1 MYAIE
6 INHFCHFQQIGG
18 GDMSSGLNPG
28 QQQMQP
34 PRRGVMGKQKINIK
48 HEISFSFLYE
58 TSEYQHKKG
67 ILFSIVGMNNFVGG
81 NCPQTNPQS
90 LFGGIQMQQRGQ
102 AGMASMTGSN
112 HPPFG
117 VSGLQT
123 NSIQQQAHNQFMI
136 NRQGN
141 SISIFYVHQYIYGD
155 IARDS
160 VYNYPF
166 KLLHIYRYEQ
176 PQRTT
181 TGLAKSKSW

>member
-1 MYAIE
+1 
-6 INHFCHFQQIGG
+6 
-18 GDMSSGLNPG
+18 
-28 QQQMQP
+28 
-34 PRRGVMGKQKINIK
+34 
-48 HEISFSFLYE
+48 
-58 TSEYQHKKG
+58 
-67 ILFSIVGMNNFVGG
+67 MNNFVGG

-102 AGMASMTGSN
+102 AGMASMAGSS

-141 SISIFYVHQYIYGD
+141 SIFIFMYTNIYGVNSTRG
-155 IARDS
+155 I
-160 VYNYPF
+160 VYNYSF

>member
-34 PRRGVMGKQKINIK
+34 PRRGVMGKQKLNIK

-102 AGMASMTGSN
+102 AGMASMTGSS

-141 SISIFYVHQYIYGD
+141 SIFIFTYTNMSNITRGIVH
-155 IARDS
+155 
-160 VYNYPF
+160 NYSF
-166 KLLHIYRYEQ
+166 KLLHFYRYEQ

>member
-1 MYAIE
+1 M
-6 INHFCHFQQIGG
+6 
-18 GDMSSGLNPG
+18 
-28 QQQMQP
+28 
-34 PRRGVMGKQKINIK
+34 V
-48 HEISFSFLYE
+48 
-58 TSEYQHKKG
+58 
-67 ILFSIVGMNNFVGG
+67 FSIVGMNNFGGG

-102 AGMASMTGSN
+102 AGMASMTGSS

-141 SISIFYVHQYIYGD
+141 SIFVFMYTNMSNITRGIVH
-155 IARDS
+155 
-160 VYNYPF
+160 NYSF
-166 KLLHIYRYEQ
+166 ELLHIYRYEQ